1 MSQIKCPLIIL
12 IFLLISGCS
21 AFAIVD
27 DVYFCQTSKIVE
39 IDEENV
45 EEFKEQRFTFKRS
58 KYNLFF
64 GEEGYFNGLTKP
76 IELSLDDKE
85 FFIATDELNTFTI
98 HYQDGEFN
106 YSSFKFG
113 TGTIVIM
120 ADCEIF

>member
-1 MSQIKCPLIIL
+1 MSQIKYSLIIL
-12 IFLLISGCS
+12 IFLLIPGCS

-27 DVYFCQTSKIVE
+27 DVYFCQTSKIVV

-45 EEFKEQRFTFKRS
+45 KEFKEQRFTFKRS

-64 GEEGYFNGLTKP
+64 GEEGYFNGSIEP

-85 FFIATDELNTFTI
+85 FFIATDELKTFTI
-98 HYQDGEFN
+98 HYQDGEFG

-113 TGTIVIM
+113 RGTTVII